1 MNQHII
7 TIAALGPDDPQLL
20 TLGAYEAMTGADALV
35 LRTARHG
42 VAQMLRARGVA
53 FDTLDALYEQSE
65 DFDELCALAA
75 RQLIALAREAERLCY
90 AVSEPVSDA
99 TVRAL
104 QAALPQDMALRVTGG
119 VTLADCAA
127 GAAIALGVNTENL
140 RTLTALS
147 LDGLR
152 PEADCPQVITEI
164 DNRCLAGDVKLWLC
178 DLFDDETTVY
188 FLENAAIAD
197 AQALPIPLCEMDR
210 QAHYDHRT
218 AVLVPAVSV
227 FERSRATYEDFV
239 TVIRRLRAPGG
250 CPWDRAQTFHT
261 LRQYMIEEACE
272 AADAMEAGDPD
283 KIADE
288 LGDVLLQVV
297 LNSCIGAEHRD
308 FTDRDVTS
316 MAARKMITRH
326 THVFG
331 GDTAKDAGA
340 VTGVWERAKARERGE
355 QTALERV
362 RDIAPSLPGLTRAQ
376 KSVRR
381 IAQAEG
387 RKNDPKAALDAV
399 RLAVSALGP
408 AADERAV
415 SDALMA
421 ICTLCDAT
429 GVDAETALRAGIGRL
444 VAALEAGMP
453 QKD

>member
-7 TIAALGPDDPQLL
+7 TIAALGPDDPRLL
-20 TLGAYEAMTGADALV
+20 TLDAYEAMTGADALV
-35 LRTARHG
+35 LRTERHG
-42 VAQMLRARGVA
+42 VAAMLRSRGVA
-53 FDTLDALYEQSE
+53 FETLDALYEQSE

-75 RQLIALAREAERLCY
+75 RRLIALAQEAERLCY

-104 QAALPQDMALRVTGG
+104 AAALPEGFALRVCGG

-127 GAAIALGVNTENL
+127 RAAVVLGVNTENL
-140 RTLTALS
+140 RTITALS
-147 LDGLR
+147 LEALR
-152 PEADCPQVITEI
+152 PEGDCPQVITEI
-164 DNRCLAGDVKLWLC
+164 DNRCLAGDVKLWLS

-188 FLENAAIAD
+188 FLENAAAAD
-197 AQALPIPLCEMDR
+197 AQAVAIPLCELDR

-239 TVIRRLRAPGG
+239 KVIRRLRAPDG

-272 AADAMEAGDPD
+272 AAEAMEQGDPD

-297 LNSCIGAEHRD
+297 LNSCIGEEHRD

-316 MAARKMITRH
+316 MATHKMISRH

-362 RDIAPSLPGLTRAQ
+362 KDIAPSLPGLTRAQ

-387 RKNDPKAALDAV
+387 RKNDPQAALDAV
-399 RLAVSALGP
+399 RLAVSALGVR
-408 AADERAV
+408 ADEKAV

-444 VAALEAGMP
+444 VASLEAGTP

>member
-7 TIAALGPDDPQLL
+7 TIAALGPDDPKLL
-20 TLGAYEAMTGADALV
+20 TMGAYEAMTGADALV

-42 VAQMLRARGVA
+42 VADMLRARGVA
-53 FDTLDALYEQSE
+53 FETLDALYEQSE

-75 RQLIALAREAERLCY
+75 RRLIDRAQQAERLCY

-104 QAALPQDMALRVTGG
+104 AAALPEGFALRVSGG
-119 VTLADCAA
+119 VTLADGAACAA
-127 GAAIALGVNTENL
+127 LALGVNTENL

-147 LDGLR
+147 LGALR
-152 PEADCPQVITEI
+152 PQADCPQVITEI
-164 DNRCLAGDVKLWLC
+164 DNRCLAGDVKLWLS
-178 DLFDDETTVY
+178 DLFDDVMTVY
-188 FLENAAIAD
+188 FLENAAAAD
-197 AQALPIPLCEMDR
+197 AKALPIPLCELDR

-272 AADAMEAGDPD
+272 AAEAMEQGDPD

-297 LNSCIGAEHRD
+297 LNSCIGEEHRD

-316 MAARKMITRH
+316 MAAHKMISRH

-362 RDIAPSLPGLTRAQ
+362 KDIAPSLPGLTRAQ

-387 RKNDPKAALDAV
+387 RKNDPQAALDAV
-399 RLAVSALGP
+399 RLAVSALGVC
-408 AADERAV
+408 ADETAV

-444 VAALEAGMP
+444 IASLEAGTH